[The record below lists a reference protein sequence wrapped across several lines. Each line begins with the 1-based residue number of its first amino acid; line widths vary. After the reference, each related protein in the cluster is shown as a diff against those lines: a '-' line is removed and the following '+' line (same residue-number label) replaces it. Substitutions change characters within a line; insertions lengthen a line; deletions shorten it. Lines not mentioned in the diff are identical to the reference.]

1 MVTYLGIFPASGS
14 SDSSFWEPGTS
25 VMEDEH
31 YDRIAFA
38 YYLVFTCGI
47 VWTVLVV
54 LYATPVVFHSLL
66 FSDDPHASLVAA
78 LSHDFG
84 YDI

>member
-14 SDSSFWEPGTS
+14 SGSSFWERHGTS

-38 YYLVFTCGI
+38 YYLVFTCSI
-47 VWTVLVV
+47 VWTVLV
-54 LYATPVVFHSLL
+54 LYALQW
-66 FSDDPHASLVAA
+66 FSFASFL
-78 LSHDFG
+78 
-84 YDI
+84 